1 MKTQVQLNSR
11 VSAATRKKVR
21 VESATT
27 EFNQDEIVEAALMHH
42 FTHFDKEKRE
52 WIYREFKGE

>member
-1 MKTQVQLNSR
+1 MKTQVQINSR
-11 VSAATRKKVR
+11 VSPAIRKKVR

-27 EFNQDEIVEAALMHH
+27 EFNQHEIVEAALKHH